1 MTETI
6 ENFWDLI
13 DDIPTC
19 MVTTND
25 DGVMRSRPMA
35 HQIDREAGMIHFLTE
50 SGTPKLEELHD
61 DSDLALNFADTA
73 KHRYVSVSGKGMV
86 SSDRNLI
93 RKLWGPF
100 CEVWFE
106 GDAETADVR
115 VISVRPEQG
124 DYWQTTAGKV
134 KATYEMV
141 KCYFIDEVP
150 DIGENQKISFT
161 GTAG

>member
-6 ENFWDLI
+6 DNFWDLI
-13 DDIPTC
+13 GEIPTC

-25 DGVMRSRPMA
+25 DGVLRSRPMA
-35 HQIDREAGMIHFLTE
+35 PRIDREGGLIHFLTE

-61 DSDLALNFADTA
+61 DSDLALNFADPA
-73 KHRYVSVSGKGMV
+73 KHRYVSVSGKGIV
-86 SSDRNLI
+86 SSDRDLI
-93 RKLWGPF
+93 RKLWGPY
-100 CEVWFE
+100 CDVWFK

-124 DYWQTTAGKV
+124 DYWQSTAGAV
-134 KATYEMV
+134 TAAYETV

-150 DIGENQKISFT
+150 DIGENRKIDFT
-161 GTAG
+161 ATAG